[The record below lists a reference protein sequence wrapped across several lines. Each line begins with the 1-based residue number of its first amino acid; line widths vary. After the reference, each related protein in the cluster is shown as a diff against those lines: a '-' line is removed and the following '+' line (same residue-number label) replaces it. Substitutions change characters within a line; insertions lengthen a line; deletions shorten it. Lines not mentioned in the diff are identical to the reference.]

1 MRQTVKLIGYGVE
14 GNFKIVD
21 ILYKNGGLFY
31 MVDWVSIRG

>member
-21 ILYKNGGLFY
+21 ILYKKMAVYFIWLIGFL
-31 MVDWVSIRG
+31 

>member
-21 ILYKNGGLFY
+21 ILYKKWRFILYG
-31 MVDWVSIRG
+31 